1 MVIIYVYNIISSMER
16 EEPEPEPEHYE
27 SRKREREEDSSA
39 ERSPHSRSR
48 KRSRHTTS
56 IVSRTKEREGLL
68 ARNGMVELLI
78 KRLFSPVRSP
88 NNPRNFSPFSHSTK
102 KVNNQMLQLRN
113 MVPTASNILLT
124 DVKIFYAVLPR
135 DQRERPFKKMYRYVF
150 FRFDDAIFSLKLTEQ
165 MAKNRLFA
173 DQALPFIFRDNKN
186 EQICTL
192 GNLLQSN
199 SSVESAMFESGSGSP
214 LDTSYENTKNCR
226 INKDNKMLRKNIRG
240 SVRYGQQQEYDNLVQ
255 ALQEASDSNKLQMV
269 VPNLESLCML
279 LLKLGVSTEAE
290 AGAIKQIFI
299 DNKNVQFLR
308 MDLEEIN
315 SAIDRG
321 KDLTKMLQDA
331 VRSSK
336 GGSRRSSKRRTSRTM
351 KKRK

>member
-1 MVIIYVYNIISSMER
+1 MIIIYVYNIISSME
-16 EEPEPEPEHYE
+16 EEDVE
-27 SRKREREEDSSA
+27 SPPKSSKREREEDSSA

-56 IVSRTKEREGLL
+56 IVTTTKDRVGLL

-78 KRLFSPVRSP
+78 KRLLDDQHLPP
-88 NNPRNFSPFSHSTK
+88 YSHSTK

-165 MAKNRLFA
+165 KAKNPENRLFA
-173 DQALPFIFRDNKN
+173 DQALPFIFRDNKK

-290 AGAIKQIFI
+290 AGAIKQIFRE
-299 DNKNVQFLR
+299 NKNVQFLH

-315 SAIDRG
+315 TAIDRG
-321 KDLTKMLQDA
+321 TSLTKMLQDA
-331 VRSSK
+331 VSSSK
-336 GGSRRSSKRRTSRTM
+336 GGSRRSSKRRKSRTM